1 MATKKAYKK
10 PTKPQPDATTAKEA
24 QAKAAL
30 EAKNKLVEQDKKAV
44 QELVDFSN
52 QNTTLENAAKFV
64 KPIALLDYYTPY
76 IKVKIFHLQTLPGF
90 TNEQESS
97 LFETESKINDST
109 IIQNNYIES
118 FSYEGGAGKQD
129 FTLKIIDSNLDF
141 SDTLLMRFAKEFEN
155 GIYLNIDYGW
165 SNKENKA
172 NVKIDGI
179 TKTVFFTNS
188 FLGFFKDLEIDE
200 EATGKRTIIITGHLF
215 NALPGKLNSITPY
228 NEMGPLPMMTYQ
240 LLRFLALD
248 EDEMFS
254 ILRTASTY
262 TSQSDPGAKI
272 KIKNKKDIKNSI
284 TGGNDDRYRKAIQ
297 NFTREEEKLSN
308 NDPRKK
314 LLESI
319 LNNVDNG
326 GNTNNQ
332 VNEIEKF
339 YTNKDFKSLLQGN
352 DPFSNAANELVKL
365 FSTILRDIRIHPWVA
380 FKYITQI
387 MQQKMKD
394 AGMANETFV
403 INDFASF
410 IDPNS
415 FKSDLN
421 FDLKAIQ
428 NTLVGWDSSME
439 TDTLAEQYAND
450 DKNDS
455 LRVIGILPT
464 DIAIAQG
471 DDWNTVLRQCASKCF
486 IFTKKSFD
494 LDKETGDIK
503 LTASGQPKK
512 LTQAE
517 LNKLAGK
524 NLDDNLKAGIF
535 KDLTGKF
542 TKIEPL
548 KVQCFATSKQNILD
562 IFTGQILLN
571 KAKVKQSALS
581 ASEFDSTDQGSKAQ
595 ETQMIASN
603 KIIQKY
609 YDKIK
614 NQDDEKNS
622 NGYYVINIY
631 NNKQSELFDNNF
643 ATQNIHQAYSYRF
656 TTQNEYASN
665 FNPGLPKLKM
675 INFPD
680 VINFKP
686 DLKGIFGWL
695 QNIVKASK
703 NLKVDIPAD
712 KTSTIRIVSSE
723 ERDLEVKKTQ
733 IQEELKN
740 IQDDKKIASSKEG
753 REKVKDLQQQLLD
766 ADKFQT
772 TKIDDENI
780 AQRYRNPIYLN
791 MKIPLSFIYG
801 NGRSNNDIGIIK
813 NNIVNF
819 RKRFL
824 SQSANYPATLEIFGD
839 PSFNE
844 IVNFG
849 TALVFIKAYNPDG
862 SDSMHTG
869 IYRIQGFRHEI
880 APGNFKTTLTLMKEN
895 KHENP
900 NFKKDLRNIIYADSI
915 TTREMWDAINQ
926 TDDIIA
932 AKTALRKKLE
942 AQKPKLSEAEIQR
955 QLQSSTIMANTVKD
969 LDSDENFNKKSEA
982 QSGSGASSVAAS
994 ASPEMKKTILLKQQ
1008 QENAKVV
1015 SDLEAKA
1022 FTKKLTASE
1031 SAKLLGF

>member
-1 MATKKAYKK
+1 MATKKAYKN
-10 PTKPQPDATTAKEA
+10 PTKPKPDASTAKEA

-90 TNEQESS
+90 TNEQETS
-97 LFETESKINDST
+97 LFETETRNDNNSVSS
-109 IIQNNYIES
+109 QNNYIES
-118 FSYEGGAGKQD
+118 FSYEGGTGKQD
-129 FTLKIIDSNLDF
+129 FILKIIDSNLDF
-141 SDTLLMRFAKEFEN
+141 SDTLLMRFAKEFDA
-155 GIYLNIDYGW
+155 GIYLNINYGW
-165 SNKENKA
+165 SNKEDKA

-188 FLGFFKDLEIDE
+188 FLGFFKDMEVE
-200 EATGKRTIIITGHLF
+200 EDAGKRTITITGHLF

-228 NEMGPLPMMTYQ
+228 SEMGPYPMMTYQ

-254 ILRTASTY
+254 ILKTASTY
-262 TSQSDPGAKI
+262 TSQSDPGAKV
-272 KIKNKKDIKNSI
+272 KLKKKEDIKNSI
-284 TGGNDDRYRKAIQ
+284 TGGNDKKYRDAIK
-297 NFTREEEKLSN
+297 NFTKAEESLSI

-319 LNNVDNG
+319 LNDVDNG
-326 GNTNNQ
+326 TDATGQINNIQ
-332 VNEIEKF
+332 KF
-339 YTNKDFKSLLQGN
+339 YTNKDFKLLLQGD
-352 DPFSNAANELVKL
+352 DPFSQAAEKLVRL

-380 FKYITQI
+380 FKYIIQI
-387 MQQKMKD
+387 MHQRMKE

-403 INDFASF
+403 INDFASI

-415 FKSDLN
+415 FNSNLS
-421 FDLKAIQ
+421 FDLKTIE

-439 TDTLAEQYAND
+439 TDTIAEQYANN
-450 DKNDS
+450 DKNDT

-464 DIAIAQG
+464 DIAIANG
-471 DDWNTVLRQCASKCF
+471 NDWGTVLNQCAAKCS
-486 IFTKKSFD
+486 IFAKKNFD

-503 LTASGQPKK
+503 LDAAGQPKK

-517 LNKLAGK
+517 LQKLAGK
-524 NLDDNLKAGIF
+524 SLEDNLKAGIF
-535 KDLTGKF
+535 KNLTGQF

-548 KVQCFATSKQNILD
+548 KVQCFTTSKQNVLD

-571 KAKVKQSALS
+571 KAKTKQSALS
-581 ASEFDSTDQGSKAQ
+581 ASEFDNTETGSKAQ
-595 ETQMIASN
+595 ASQIAAAN

-622 NGYYVINIY
+622 NGYFLVNIY
-631 NNKQSELFDNNF
+631 NNKQTELFDNNF
-643 ATQNIHQAYSYRF
+643 ATQNIYQAYSYRF
-656 TTQNEYASN
+656 STQNEYAFN

-695 QNIVKASK
+695 NNVVSASK
-703 NLKVDIPAD
+703 NLKINIPAD

-723 ERDLEVKKTQ
+723 EKDLEIKKSQIEEELTTIKNDKKT
-733 IQEELKN
+733 
-740 IQDDKKIASSKEG
+740 ASSKEG

-772 TKIDDENI
+772 TKINNDNI
-780 AQRYRNPIYLN
+780 AQRYKNPIYLN
-791 MKIPLSFIYG
+791 MKVPLSFIYG

-824 SQSANYPATLEIFGD
+824 TQSANYPATLEIFGD

-844 IVNFG
+844 IINFG
-849 TALVFIKAYNPDG
+849 TALIFIKAYNPDG

-869 IYRIQGFRHEI
+869 IYRLQGFKHDI
-880 APGNFKTTLTLMKEN
+880 GPGNYKTTLTLMKEN

-900 NFKKDLRNIIYADSI
+900 NFKKDLRDIIYADSI

-932 AKTALRKKLE
+932 AKTALRKKLKAQGLTDE
-942 AQKPKLSEAEIQR
+942 AIEL
-955 QLQSSTIMANTVKD
+955 QLRSTTIMANTIKD
-969 LDSDENFNKKSEA
+969 LDTDENFNKKSEA
-982 QSGSGASSVAAS
+982 QSGAGASSTATS
-994 ASPEMKKTILLKQQ
+994 ASPEMKKTVLLKRQ
-1008 QENAKVV
+1008 QENAKIV

-1022 FTKKLTASE
+1022 FTKKLTPSE